1 MSLADQIT
9 AMGKRLDETLDGMYA
24 EQISTTAKLDDLDAN
39 ISEVRDLLVRV
50 LSLLES
56 EEE

>member
-9 AMGKRLDETLDGMYA
+9 AMGKRLDDTLDGMYA